1 MSEAKYWEEYDAAKK
16 AALKMAA
23 KLSAKEKGLMV
34 RALHCD
40 MKDEAEHDQTRQRAF
55 EQSML
60 SLDHPD
66 EDGNLYDYGDCGRA
80 AKRMF
85 REMDEEIASNCI
97 FVDKGVLNRSND
109 SSVAI
114 IGDTDARLTFDDPTK
129 VHKVIVMHGARVFI
143 VARNYAVVKLVNIGD
158 DNKVFV
164 NKDNTA
170 VILK

>member
-1 MSEAKYWEEYDAAKK
+1 MDVNEIMHEAIDLGACEKTSSVSNWKT
-16 AALKMAA
+16 
-23 KLSAKEKGLMV
+23 LSWLFFSPQGMEFCANNNFPTLE
-34 RALHCD
+34 
-40 MKDEAEHDQTRQRAF
+40 
-55 EQSML
+55 
-60 SLDHPD
+60 
-66 EDGNLYDYGDCGRA
+66 
-80 AKRMF
+80 MF
-85 REMDEEIASNCI
+85 REMNEEIASNCI

-158 DNKVFV
+158 ENKVFV